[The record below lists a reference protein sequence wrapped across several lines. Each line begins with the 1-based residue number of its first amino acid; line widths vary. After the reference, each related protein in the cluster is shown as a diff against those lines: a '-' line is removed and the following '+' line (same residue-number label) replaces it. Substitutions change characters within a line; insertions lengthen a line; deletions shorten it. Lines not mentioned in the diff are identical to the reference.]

1 MEENQLVI
9 AIITLIVLILL
20 NGFFAA
26 SELAFVNLN
35 DNKVKRMAD
44 KGDKKA
50 QKLYDLISRP
60 SLFLSTIQIG
70 ITLAGFLSSAFA
82 ADFFAD
88 PMAQTF
94 YDLGVPLSL
103 NALNSISV
111 VVITI
116 VLSYFTLIF
125 GELVPKQLAMQK
137 AEAIANI
144 AVGPVSLLAKVS
156 APIVK
161 FLSFSIRLIFKLFG
175 ADPNAENEEATE
187 EDIRLLVDL
196 GREKGTIHPVERV
209 MIENIF
215 EFNDTTALNII
226 THRTDM
232 VVLPVDA
239 TFDDI
244 LALINK
250 YQYTRFP
257 VYDDN
262 IDNIVGVLHV
272 KDLFQYMR
280 QNKGAS
286 FVLKDAMRSP
296 HFVQDSQTIDKLF
309 AKMRKENTHLAIVL
323 DEFGGTQGL
332 ITLEDVIEEIV
343 GEITSE
349 SMETN
354 FQDDELE
361 QISDNHYRVIG
372 TYRLRDLEQVLH
384 TSFPTDEFD
393 TVRGFLIN
401 ELGHVP
407 SKNDEAVV
415 KYKHF
420 TFKVE
425 VIKDNRIETVLIT
438 ADHAEEDNPVNETE

>member
-1 MEENQLVI
+1 VI
-9 AIITLIVLILL
+9 VAIITLIILILL

-44 KGDKKA
+44 SGDKKA
-50 QKLYDLISRP
+50 KKLYALISKP

-88 PMAQTF
+88 PMSEAL
-94 YDLGVPLSL
+94 YELGVPLSL
-103 NALNSISV
+103 SVLNSISV

-116 VLSYFTLIF
+116 VLSYFTLVF

-144 AVGPVSLLAKVS
+144 AVGPVSLLAKIS

-161 FLSFSIRLIFKLFG
+161 FLSFSIRMIFKLFG

-187 EDIRLLVDL
+187 EDIRMLVDL
-196 GREKGTIHPVERV
+196 GRERGTIHPVERV

-215 EFNDTTALNII
+215 EFNDTTASNIL

-232 VVLPVDA
+232 IALSVDA
-239 TFDDI
+239 DLDTV
-244 LALINK
+244 LELVNT

-257 VYDDN
+257 VYEDS
-262 IDNIVGVLHV
+262 IDRIVGVLHV
-272 KDLFQYMR
+272 KDLFQYMKKD
-280 QNKGAS
+280 NGSS
-286 FVLKDAMRSP
+286 FILKEVMRAP
-296 HFVQDSQTIDKLF
+296 HFVQDTQTIDKLF
-309 AKMRKENTHLAIVL
+309 AKMRQEKTHMAIVL
-323 DEFGGTQGL
+323 DEFGGTQGM
-332 ITLEDVIEEIV
+332 ITIEDVIEEIV

-349 SMETN
+349 S
-354 FQDDELE
+354 LE
-361 QISDNHYRVIG
+361 PDIYDNDITKLSESQYRVIG
-372 TYRLRDLEQVLH
+372 TYRLRDLEDRLNVG
-384 TSFPTDEFD
+384 FPTDEFD
-393 TVRGFLIN
+393 TVRGFLID

-407 SKNDEAVV
+407 TGDDLA
-415 KYKHF
+415 
-420 TFKVE
+420 KVE
-425 VIKDNRIETVLIT
+425 YKNLTLEVENTEENRIETVLIT
-438 ADHAEEDNPVNETE
+438 VNKEPKDEAQKEPDAAE

>member
-1 MEENQLVI
+1 MEENQVII
-9 AIITLIVLILL
+9 AIVTLIVLILL

-50 QKLYDLISRP
+50 QKLYDLISKP

-88 PMAQTF
+88 PMARTF

-103 NALNSISV
+103 SALNSISV

-144 AVGPVSLLAKVS
+144 AVGPVSLLAKIS

-196 GREKGTIHPVERV
+196 GRERGTIHPVERV

-215 EFNDTTALNII
+215 EFNDTTASNIF

-232 VVLPVDA
+232 VVLPIES
-239 TFDDI
+239 TLDDI
-244 LALINK
+244 LKLVNE

-257 VYDDN
+257 VYEEN

-280 QNKGAS
+280 QNNGAG
-286 FVLKDAMRSP
+286 FILKEAMRTP

-309 AKMRKENTHLAIVL
+309 AKMRKENTHMAIVL

-332 ITLEDVIEEIV
+332 ITIEDVIEEIV

-349 SMETN
+349 SIETTV
-354 FQDDELE
+354 QEDDFEKL
-361 QISDNHYRVIG
+361 SDHQYRVIG
-372 TYRLRDLEQVLH
+372 TYRLRDLERMLN

-393 TVRGFLIN
+393 TVRGFLID

-407 SKNDEAVV
+407 SKEDEAIV
-415 KYKHF
+415 KYKHL

-425 VIKDNRIETVLIT
+425 VINDNRIETVLIT
-438 ADHAEEDNPVNETE
+438 VDDSKEENPNSASI

>member
-1 MEENQLVI
+1 MAI
-9 AIITLIVLILL
+9 AIVTLIILILL

-35 DNKVKRMAD
+35 DNKVKRLAD
-44 KGDKKA
+44 QGDKKA

-88 PMAQTF
+88 PMAQTLF
-94 YDLGVPLSL
+94 DWGIPLSL

-116 VLSYFTLIF
+116 VLSYFTLVF

-161 FLSFSIRLIFKLFG
+161 FLSFSIKMIFKLFG

-196 GREKGTIHPVERV
+196 GRERGTIHPVERV

-215 EFNDTTALNII
+215 EFNDTTASNII

-232 VVLPVDA
+232 VVLSVDSEL
-239 TFDDI
+239 DDI
-244 LALINK
+244 LNLINT

-257 VYDDN
+257 VYEEH

-280 QNKGAS
+280 KNNGAS
-286 FVLKDAMRSP
+286 FILKEAMRPP

-309 AKMRKENTHLAIVL
+309 AKMRMENTHLAIVI

-349 SMETN
+349 SMEARL
-354 FQDDELE
+354 QEDEIKQLSDD
-361 QISDNHYRVIG
+361 QYRVVG

-384 TSFPTDEFD
+384 THFPTDEFD

-401 ELGHVP
+401 ELGYVP
-407 SKNDEAVV
+407 AEKDKAKVT
-415 KYKHF
+415 YKHLIF
-420 TFKVE
+420 EVE
-425 VIKDNRIETVLIT
+425 IINENRIETVLIT
-438 ADHAEEDNPVNETE
+438 VNKSDDKNAFNKSK

>member
-1 MEENQLVI
+1 MVI
-9 AIITLIVLILL
+9 AILTLIVLILV

-35 DNKVKRMAD
+35 DNKVKRLAD
-44 KGDKKA
+44 NGDKKA
-50 QKLYDLISRP
+50 QKLYNLISRP

-88 PMAQTF
+88 PMAQALN
-94 YDLGVPLSL
+94 DLGVPLSINTL
-103 NALNSISV
+103 STISV
-111 VVITI
+111 VLITVI
-116 VLSYFTLIF
+116 LSYFTLVF

-144 AVGPVSLLAKVS
+144 AVGPVSLLAKIS
-156 APIVK
+156 APIVR
-161 FLSFSIRLIFKLFG
+161 FLTFSIKLIFKLFG

-196 GREKGTIHPVERV
+196 GRERGTIHPGERV

-215 EFNDTTALNII
+215 EFNDTTASNII

-232 VVLPVDA
+232 VVLAVDSSL
-239 TFDDI
+239 DDI
-244 LALINK
+244 LKLVNK

-257 VYDDN
+257 VYEEH

-280 QNKGAS
+280 KDNGAS
-286 FVLKDAMRSP
+286 FILKDVMRSP

-309 AKMRKENTHLAIVL
+309 AIMRKENTHLAIVL
-323 DEFGGTQGL
+323 DEFAGTQGL

-349 SMETN
+349 SIEPGVH
-354 FQDDELE
+354 DDEMKKL
-361 QISDNHYRVIG
+361 SDNQYRVIG
-372 TYRLRDLEQVLH
+372 TYRLRDLEH
-384 TSFPTDEFD
+384 MFNMSFPTDEFD

-407 SKNDEAVV
+407 MKEDKAKVR
-415 KYKHF
+415 YQHL
-420 TFKVE
+420 TFEVE
-425 VIKDNRIETVLIT
+425 DINENRIETVLIT
-438 ADHAEEDNPVNETE
+438 VGESNE

>member
-1 MEENQLVI
+1 MII

-35 DNKVKRMAD
+35 DNKVKRRAD
-44 KGDKKA
+44 NGDKKA
-50 QKLYDLISRP
+50 QKLYKLISKP

-82 ADFFAD
+82 ADFFAG
-88 PMAQTF
+88 PMANF
-94 YDLGVPLSL
+94 LFDLGVPISL
-103 NALNSISV
+103 GALNSISV

-116 VLSYFTLIF
+116 VLSYFTLVF

-137 AEAIANI
+137 AEMIANV

-161 FLSFSIRLIFKLFG
+161 FLSFSIRVIFKLFK
-175 ADPNAENEEATE
+175 ADPNAENEDATE
-187 EDIRLLVDL
+187 EDIRMLVDL
-196 GREKGTIHPVERV
+196 GRERGTIHPVERI

-215 EFNDTTALNII
+215 EFNDTMASNIL

-232 VVLPVDA
+232 IALSTEMDLATVLDYV
-239 TFDDI
+239 
-244 LALINK
+244 NK
-250 YQYTRFP
+250 YQFTRFP
-257 VYDDN
+257 VYENN

-272 KDLFQYMR
+272 KDLFQYM
-280 QNKGAS
+280 KKADS
-286 FVLKDAMRSP
+286 EPFLMKDAMRAP

-309 AKMRKENTHLAIVL
+309 AKMRQEKTHLVIVL
-323 DEFGGTQGL
+323 DEFGGTQGM
-332 ITLEDVIEEIV
+332 ITIEDVIEEIV

-349 SMETN
+349 SIEPDVS
-354 FQDDELE
+354 DDEIT
-361 QISDNHYRVIG
+361 QISDNQYKVIG
-372 TYRLRDLEQVLH
+372 TYRLRDLEHILDV
-384 TSFPTDEFD
+384 SFPTDDFD

-407 SKNDEAVV
+407 TENQPE
-415 KYKHF
+415 
-420 TFKVE
+420 KVE
-425 VIKDNRIETVLIT
+425 YKNLTFLVEGLNDKPVETVLIT
-438 ADHAEEDNPVNETE
+438 INNEAREKETKEKK

>member
-1 MEENQLVI
+1 MAI
-9 AIITLIVLILL
+9 AIITLIILILL

-44 KGDKKA
+44 NGDKKA

-88 PMAQTF
+88 PMAQAL
-94 YDLGVPLSL
+94 YDLGVPMSLS
-103 NALNSISV
+103 ALNSISV
-111 VVITI
+111 VVITV
-116 VLSYFTLIF
+116 VLSYFTLVF

-161 FLSFSIRLIFKLFG
+161 FLSFSIKIIFKLFG

-187 EDIRLLVDL
+187 EDIRMLVDL
-196 GREKGTIHPVERV
+196 GRERGTIHPVERV

-215 EFNDTTALNII
+215 EFNDTTASNIL

-232 VVLPVDA
+232 IGLSADSDLNTVLETV
-239 TFDDI
+239 
-244 LALINK
+244 NK

-257 VYDDN
+257 VYENN
-262 IDNIVGVLHV
+262 IDNIIGVLHV
-272 KDLFQYMR
+272 KDLFMYMKKD
-280 QNKGAS
+280 NGS
-286 FVLKDAMRSP
+286 TFILKEAMRAP

-309 AKMRKENTHLAIVL
+309 AKMRQENTHLAIVL
-323 DEFGGTQGL
+323 DEFGGTQGM
-332 ITLEDVIEEIV
+332 ITIEDVIEEIV

-349 SMETN
+349 SMEPN
-354 FQDDELE
+354 IYDEEITKLSPK
-361 QISDNHYRVIG
+361 QYRVIG
-372 TYRLRDLEQVLH
+372 TYRLRDLEH
-384 TSFPTDEFD
+384 TLNVSFPTDEFD

-407 SKNDEAVV
+407 AKDDHAVV
-415 KYKHF
+415 EFKHL
-420 TFKVE
+420 TFE
-425 VIKDNRIETVLIT
+425 IEGMDENRIETVLIT
-438 ADHAEEDNPVNETE
+438 VNEQMDDNSKETSGQTT

>member
-1 MEENQLVI
+1 MEENELVI
-9 AIITLIVLILL
+9 AILTLIILILV

-35 DNKVKRMAD
+35 DNKVKRQAD
-44 KGDKKA
+44 NGDKKA
-50 QKLYDLISRP
+50 QKLYALISKP

-88 PMAQTF
+88 PLSQALF
-94 YDLGVPLSL
+94 DIGVPLSINVL
-103 NALNSISV
+103 RTLSV
-111 VVITI
+111 VAITVI
-116 VLSYFTLIF
+116 LSYFTLIF

-144 AVGPVSLLAKVS
+144 AVGPVSLLAKIS
-156 APIVK
+156 GPIVT
-161 FLSFSIRLIFKLFG
+161 FLSFSIKLIFKLFG
-175 ADPNAENEEATE
+175 ADPNAESEEATE

-196 GREKGTIHPVERV
+196 GRERGTIHPVERV

-215 EFNDTTALNII
+215 EFNDTTASNII

-232 VVLPVDA
+232 VVLPLDS

-244 LALINK
+244 LKVINQ
-250 YQYTRFP
+250 YQFTRFP
-257 VYDDN
+257 VYSEH

-280 QNKGAS
+280 KDNEGT
-286 FVLKDAMRSP
+286 FVLKNVMRAP

-309 AKMRKENTHLAIVL
+309 AKMRIENTHLAIVL

-349 SMETN
+349 SMEPGFFN
-354 FQDDELE
+354 DEVQQVSE
-361 QISDNHYRVIG
+361 NQFRVIG
-372 TYRLRDLEQVLH
+372 SYRLRDLESLLNVN
-384 TSFPTDEFD
+384 FPTDEFD
-393 TVRGFLIN
+393 TIRGFMID

-407 SKNDEAVV
+407 SAKDKAIIEYKNLIFEAE
-415 KYKHF
+415 K
-420 TFKVE
+420 
-425 VIKDNRIETVLIT
+425 IKENRIETVLIT
-438 ADHAEEDNPVNETE
+438 VKESLDSDKA

>member
-1 MEENQLVI
+1 MAI
-9 AIITLIVLILL
+9 AIVTLIILILL

-44 KGDKKA
+44 NGDKKA
-50 QKLYDLISRP
+50 QKLYDLISKP

-88 PMAQTF
+88 PMAQAL
-94 YDLGVPLSL
+94 YDLGVPISLS
-103 NALNSISV
+103 ALNSISV
-111 VVITI
+111 VVITV
-116 VLSYFTLIF
+116 VLSYFTLVF

-161 FLSFSIRLIFKLFG
+161 FLSFSIRVIFKLFG

-187 EDIRLLVDL
+187 EDIRMLVDL
-196 GREKGTIHPVERV
+196 GRERGTIHPVERV

-215 EFNDTTALNII
+215 EFNDTTASNIL

-232 VVLPVDA
+232 IALSADSDLDTVLEKV
-239 TFDDI
+239 
-244 LALINK
+244 NK

-257 VYDDN
+257 VYEKN
-262 IDNIVGVLHV
+262 IDNIIGVLHV
-272 KDLFQYMR
+272 KDLFMYMKKD
-280 QNKGAS
+280 NGS
-286 FVLKDAMRSP
+286 TFILKEAMRAP
-296 HFVQDSQTIDKLF
+296 HYVQDSQTIDKLF
-309 AKMRKENTHLAIVL
+309 AKMRQEKTHMAIVL
-323 DEFGGTQGL
+323 DEFGGTQGM
-332 ITLEDVIEEIV
+332 ITIEDVIEEIV

-349 SMETN
+349 SMEPGVY
-354 FQDDELE
+354 DDEIRKLSSN
-361 QISDNHYRVIG
+361 QYSVIG
-372 TYRLRDLEQVLH
+372 TYRLRDLEH
-384 TSFPTDEFD
+384 TLNVSFPTDEFD

-407 SKNDEAVV
+407 SKNDHARVE
-415 KYKHF
+415 YKHL
-420 TFKVE
+420 TFEVE
-425 VIKDNRIETVLIT
+425 DMKENRIETVLIT
-438 ADHAEEDNPVNETE
+438 INKQTDEDSKETSNQTT